1 MLGAKEAVETLHKVF
16 PIRKCKKVFPRDIG
30 KERPCLN
37 HHIGQCIAPCSG
49 RVSPEEYQVYIKDA
63 MDFLEGKHH
72 TIMKKM
78 EQEMLT
84 ASENMEFERA
94 AALRDKIAA
103 IKSVA
108 EKQKISNTGLGDAD
122 VIGFVRAYE
131 ECLVQVFFI
140 RGGKMTGRENFTLTA
155 FAEPRGDSDGIC

>member
-1 MLGAKEAVETLHKVF
+1 
-16 PIRKCKKVFPRDIG
+16 
-30 KERPCLN
+30 
-37 HHIGQCIAPCSG
+37 
-49 RVSPEEYQVYIKDA
+49 
-63 MDFLEGKHH
+63 
-72 TIMKKM
+72 
-78 EQEMLT
+78 MLT

-140 RGGKMTGRENFTLTA
+140 RGGKMTGEFHPDFLCR
-155 FAEPRGDSDGIC
+155 AEPRGDSDGIC

>member
-1 MLGAKEAVETLHKVF
+1 ML
-16 PIRKCKKVFPRDIG
+16 
-30 KERPCLN
+30 
-37 HHIGQCIAPCSG
+37 
-49 RVSPEEYQVYIKDA
+49 
-63 MDFLEGKHH
+63 M
-72 TIMKKM
+72 
-78 EQEMLT
+78 

-155 FAEPRGDSDGIC
+155 FAEQRF

>member
-1 MLGAKEAVETLHKVF
+1 MEKDKAKYYGPFTDVLAAKETVETLHKLF
-16 PIRKCKKVFPRDIG
+16 PIRKCKKVFRGYREGTSLPESPYRAVHCAMQRKG
-30 KERPCLN
+30 
-37 HHIGQCIAPCSG
+37 
-49 RVSPEEYQVYIKDA
+49 SPEEYQVYIKDA

-108 EKQKISNTGLGDAD
+108 EKQKISNTGLGMRMSSALC
-122 VIGFVRAYE
+122 VRMRNVWCRCSLSVAA
-131 ECLVQVFFI
+131 
-140 RGGKMTGRENFTLTA
+140 K
-155 FAEPRGDSDGIC
+155 